1 MPDVELNSR
10 IQPTTDLSKCYDH
23 EFVVLG
29 LSSQQLIMMKDELQW
44 DKMKTIVTLAK
55 GIVEPEIFISD
66 WISKFYMGNI
76 VVLSGPNLA
85 LEIAQ
90 KKPAATVVA
99 CKRYDVAEHIQS
111 ALSNQYFRVYTST
124 DVRGVECGGIFKNVF
139 AIAAGCLDGLNF
151 GDNAKSALITRG
163 LVELKRLFHYYG
175 AQDDTLMGLSGL
187 GDLIATCSSSKSRN
201 WQLGYEVVTNDE
213 QSSWKTSNRGETEG
227 LRTIQIFYQKM
238 IEASLDLP
246 IMNAIGRLF
255 FEEHASP
262 KKIIHELMER
272 GLKSEFDHQI

>member
-1 MPDVELNSR
+1 MLQRLLGCCSLGSNYIITFAVVVALILTTKIVSIGTLVGCVLLPALVHYTGDPVIFKSLLIISAFIIIKHRSNIVRLIKGQENKLKASVGVIGAGAWGTTIANILADNGHDVHLLLLIERRDEISNQRHHRLPDVKLNSR

-99 CKRYDVAEHIQS
+99 CKR
-111 ALSNQYFRVYTST
+111 
-124 DVRGVECGGIFKNVF
+124 
-139 AIAAGCLDGLNF
+139 
-151 GDNAKSALITRG
+151 
-163 LVELKRLFHYYG
+163 
-175 AQDDTLMGLSGL
+175 M
-187 GDLIATCSSSKSRN
+187 
-201 WQLGYEVVTNDE
+201 
-213 QSSWKTSNRGETEG
+213 
-227 LRTIQIFYQKM
+227 M
-238 IEASLDLP
+238 
-246 IMNAIGRLF
+246 
-255 FEEHASP
+255 
-262 KKIIHELMER
+262 
-272 GLKSEFDHQI
+272 